1 MEVFLQWMDELDDL
15 FGSLALGWLR
25 IRDLCLGLATVL
37 AVGLTLSAC
46 IYLIL

>member
-15 FGSLALGWLR
+15 FGSLALGWHR
-25 IRDLCLGLATVL
+25 IMDMCLGLTTAL
-37 AVGLTLSAC
+37 AVGLTLFLC

>member
-15 FGSLALGWLR
+15 LGSLALGWHR
-25 IRDLCLGLATVL
+25 IRDLCLGVVTVL
-37 AVGLTLSAC
+37 AMGLTLSAG